1 MKNDKNKI
9 NEPRVND
16 EIRGFKNVRLIYTP
30 REGDIRLNEGFNKV
44 VSWYEAKQI
53 AKEKELDLIEING
66 NVEPAIVRLDNYS
79 KYLFELKKK
88 LKEQKKTAVSLK
100 EVQLSTTISDHDL
113 ETKAKKA
120 MEFIKD
126 GHKVKVVLTF
136 RGREN
141 YRKDELKS
149 SIYHFIV
156 LMEDVAVP
164 ESLPKDEGNK
174 CIVILKKKK

>member
-1 MKNDKNKI
+1 MKNNKNKI

-16 EIRGFKNVRLIYTP
+16 EIRGVRNVRLIYSP
-30 REGDIRLNEGFNKV
+30 KEGEGFNEV
-44 VSWYEAKQI
+44 VSWFEAKKR
-53 AKEKELDLIEING
+53 AEKMELDLIEING
-66 NVEPAIVRLDNYS
+66 SVDPAIIRLDDYS
-79 KYLFELKKK
+79 KFLFELKKK
-88 LKEQKKTAVSLK
+88 SKEQKKPAASLK

-141 YRKDELKS
+141 TRKDELKS
-149 SIYHFIV
+149 SIYHFLV